1 VSFISP
7 IGMEQSKASL
17 ICMDLSNMAQF
28 SSIFKKYL
36 KKLFVQLTLPCWPL
50 NLEIHISFVLKISF
64 VKKVPCLQKI
74 TKFLDSS
81 IHITKMPT
89 NLFGKGRALGIK
101 HCQQLYQKQGCIQFQ
116 MVIEVVT

>member
-1 VSFISP
+1 
-7 IGMEQSKASL
+7 
-17 ICMDLSNMAQF
+17 MDLSNMAQF

-64 VKKVPCLQKI
+64 VKKVPCLEAHSIPYFQKKFQKI